1 MVLPAGEGGEPGTTG
16 KYRILG
22 QEPTIMVRAGNQVFD
37 AVTVTA
43 IDGVFGVVFQF
54 TKTRAEWEGQIVTV
68 AAADRASWIQVMAQH
83 AHVTAMA
90 YAQGITAAGLLRDEM
105 VMTVSTPDEQN
116 QAEVTWPLDT
126 LNTPG
131 AFAAVDRAYD
141 RLVAVAN
148 STG

>member
-22 QEPTIMVRAGNQVFD
+22 QEPTILVRAANNVVD

-43 IDGVFGVVFQF
+43 VDGVFGVVFQF
-54 TKTRAEWEGQIVTV
+54 TKSRKDWEGQIVTV

-83 AHVTAMA
+83 EHVTAMA
-90 YAQGITAAGLLRDEM
+90 YQQGITAASLLRDEM
-105 VMTVSTPDEQN
+105 VMTVSTPNGENAIDV
-116 QAEVTWPLDT
+116 AWPLDT
-126 LNTPG
+126 LNTPA